1 MKISAASIPYQVHS
15 SNTQP
20 LAQSDKLPVEKASE
34 EKSEEENEEEPKY
47 VLSKFLDT
55 KAEEYSEDNATF
67 GSQYKNLEKV
77 YKHFAGR
84 VIALQEQI
92 NKLKQSPVQRSI
104 TINTSVSEPNKSD
117 ASLTLDAE
125 HLGVKQY
132 KNTQHKNTQQQEQID
147 MLELQLGELKSEQAA
162 IKQQM
167 VELVINEL
175 KRRGDDYTI

>member
-1 MKISAASIPYQVHS
+1 MKVSAAPIPYQVHS

-55 KAEEYSEDNATF
+55 KAQEYSEDNATF
-67 GSQYKNLEKV
+67 GNQYKNLEKV

-132 KNTQHKNTQQQEQID
+132 KNTQQQEQID

>member
-1 MKISAASIPYQVHS
+1 MKISAAPIPYQVHS
-15 SNTQP
+15 SNAQT

-55 KAEEYSEDNATF
+55 KAQEYSEDNATF
-67 GSQYKNLEKV
+67 GNQYKNLEKV

-84 VIALQEQI
+84 VITLQEQI
-92 NKLKQSPVQRSI
+92 NKLKQSPVQRSL
-104 TINTSVSEPNKSD
+104 TINTSASEPNKSD
-117 ASLTLDAE
+117 ASLTFDAE
-125 HLGVKQY
+125 HLGAKKY
-132 KNTQHKNTQQQEQID
+132 KNTQQQEQID

-167 VELVINEL
+167 VELVISEM

>member
-1 MKISAASIPYQVHS
+1 MKILAASIPYQVHS

-20 LAQSDKLPVEKASE
+20 LAQSDKLTVEKASE

-67 GSQYKNLEKV
+67 GNQYKNLEKV
-77 YKHFAGR
+77 YKHFTGR

-104 TINTSVSEPNKSD
+104 TINTSVSELNKSD
-117 ASLTLDAE
+117 ASLTFDAE
-125 HLGVKQY
+125 HLGSKKY
-132 KNTQHKNTQQQEQID
+132 KSTQQQEQID

-167 VELVINEL
+167 VELVISEL

>member
-15 SNTQP
+15 SNAQT

-67 GSQYKNLEKV
+67 GNQYKNLEKV
-77 YKHFAGR
+77 YKHFTGR

-104 TINTSVSEPNKSD
+104 TINTSVSELNKSD
-117 ASLTLDAE
+117 ASLTFDAE
-125 HLGVKQY
+125 HLGSKKY
-132 KNTQHKNTQQQEQID
+132 KSTQQQEQID

-167 VELVINEL
+167 VELVISEL

>member
-1 MKISAASIPYQVHS
+1 MKISAAPIPYQVHS

-20 LAQSDKLPVEKASE
+20 LAQSDKLAVEKG
-34 EKSEEENEEEPKY
+34 SEEENEEEPKY

-55 KAEEYSEDNATF
+55 KAQKYSEDNATF
-67 GSQYKNLEKV
+67 GDQYKNLEKV
-77 YKHFAGR
+77 YKHFTGR

-92 NKLKQSPVQRSI
+92 NKLKQSPVQRSL
-104 TINTSVSEPNKSD
+104 TINTSVSELDESD

-125 HLGVKQY
+125 HLGSKKY
-132 KNTQHKNTQQQEQID
+132 KNTQQQEQID

-167 VELVINEL
+167 VELVISEM
-175 KRRGDDYTI
+175 KRRGDHDYTV

>member
-1 MKISAASIPYQVHS
+1 MKISAAPIPYQVHS

-55 KAEEYSEDNATF
+55 KAQKYSEDNATF
-67 GSQYKNLEKV
+67 GDQYKNLEKV
-77 YKHFAGR
+77 YKHFTGR

-92 NKLKQSPVQRSI
+92 NKLKQSPVQLSL
-104 TINTSVSEPNKSD
+104 TINTSASELDESD

-125 HLGVKQY
+125 HLGSKKY
-132 KNTQHKNTQQQEQID
+132 KNTQQQEQID
-147 MLELQLGELKSEQAA
+147 MLELQLRELKSEQAA

-167 VELVINEL
+167 VELVISEM
-175 KRRGDDYTI
+175 KRRGDHDYTV

>member
-1 MKISAASIPYQVHS
+1 MKVSAAPIPYQVHS

-55 KAEEYSEDNATF
+55 KAQEYSEDNATF
-67 GSQYKNLEKV
+67 GNQYKNLEKV
-77 YKHFAGR
+77 YKHFTGQIA
-84 VIALQEQI
+84 ALQEQI
-92 NKLKQSPVQRSI
+92 NKLKQSPVQRSL
-104 TINTSVSEPNKSD
+104 SVDFSTNELNKSD
-117 ASLTLDAE
+117 ANSALDAE
-125 HLGVKQY
+125 HLGAKKY
-132 KNTQHKNTQQQEQID
+132 KNTQQQDQID
-147 MLELQLGELKSEQAA
+147 RLELQLGDLKSEQAA

-167 VELVINEL
+167 IELVISEI

>member
-1 MKISAASIPYQVHS
+1 MKILAASIPYQVHS

-20 LAQSDKLPVEKASE
+20 LAQSDKLTVEKASE

-67 GSQYKNLEKV
+67 GNQYKNLEKV
-77 YKHFAGR
+77 YKHFTGR

-92 NKLKQSPVQRSI
+92 NKLKQSPVQRSL
-104 TINTSVSEPNKSD
+104 TINTSASELNKSD

-125 HLGVKQY
+125 HLGAKKY
-132 KNTQHKNTQQQEQID
+132 KNTQQQEQID

-167 VELVINEL
+167 VELVISEL

>member
-1 MKISAASIPYQVHS
+1 MKISPTPIPYQVNS

-34 EKSEEENEEEPKY
+34 EKNEKEGEEEPKY

-55 KAEEYSEDNATF
+55 KAQEYSEDNATF
-67 GSQYKNLEKV
+67 SNQYKNLEKV
-77 YKHFAGR
+77 YKHFTGR

-92 NKLKQSPVQRSI
+92 NKLKQSPVQRSL
-104 TINTSVSEPNKSD
+104 TINTSASEPNKSD

-125 HLGVKQY
+125 HLGAKQY
-132 KNTQHKNTQQQEQID
+132 KNTQQQEQID

-162 IKQQM
+162 VKQQM
-167 VELVINEL
+167 VELVISEM

>member
-1 MKISAASIPYQVHS
+1 MQISAASIPYQVHS

-55 KAEEYSEDNATF
+55 KAQEYSEDNATF
-67 GSQYKNLEKV
+67 GNQYKNLEKV
-77 YKHFAGR
+77 YKHFTGR
-84 VIALQEQI
+84 VVALQEQI

-104 TINTSVSEPNKSD
+104 TINTSVSELNKSD
-117 ASLTLDAE
+117 ASLTFDAE
-125 HLGVKQY
+125 HLGSKKY
-132 KNTQHKNTQQQEQID
+132 KSTQQQEQID
-147 MLELQLGELKSEQAA
+147 LLELQLGELKSEQAA

-167 VELVINEL
+167 VELVISEM

>member
-1 MKISAASIPYQVHS
+1 MQISAASIPYQVHS

-67 GSQYKNLEKV
+67 GNQYKNLEKV
-77 YKHFAGR
+77 YKHFTGR
-84 VIALQEQI
+84 IIALQEQI

-117 ASLTLDAE
+117 VSLTLDAE

-132 KNTQHKNTQQQEQID
+132 KNTQQQEQID

>member
-1 MKISAASIPYQVHS
+1 MKISPTPIPYQVHS
-15 SNTQP
+15 SNTQT

-34 EKSEEENEEEPKY
+34 EKSEEEPKY

-55 KAEEYSEDNATF
+55 KAQEYSEDNATF
-67 GSQYKNLEKV
+67 GNQYKNLEKV
-77 YKHFAGR
+77 YKHFTGR

-92 NKLKQSPVQRSI
+92 NKLKQSPVQRSL
-104 TINTSVSEPNKSD
+104 TINTSASELNKSD

-125 HLGVKQY
+125 HLGSKKY
-132 KNTQHKNTQQQEQID
+132 KNTQQQEQID

-167 VELVINEL
+167 VELVISEM

>member
-1 MKISAASIPYQVHS
+1 MKILAAPIPYQVHS
-15 SNTQP
+15 SNAQT

-55 KAEEYSEDNATF
+55 KAQEYSEDNATF
-67 GSQYKNLEKV
+67 GNQYKNLEKV

-132 KNTQHKNTQQQEQID
+132 KNTQQQEQID

>member
-1 MKISAASIPYQVHS
+1 MKISAAPIPYQVHN

-20 LAQSDKLPVEKASE
+20 LAQSDKLAVEKASE
-34 EKSEEENEEEPKY
+34 EKNEEEPKY

-55 KAEEYSEDNATF
+55 KAQKYSEDNATF
-67 GSQYKNLEKV
+67 GDQYKNLEKV
-77 YKHFAGR
+77 YKHFTER

-92 NKLKQSPVQRSI
+92 NKLKQSPVQRSL
-104 TINTSVSEPNKSD
+104 TINTSASELDESD

-125 HLGVKQY
+125 HLGSKKY
-132 KNTQHKNTQQQEQID
+132 KNTQQQEQID

-167 VELVINEL
+167 VELVISEM
-175 KRRGDDYTI
+175 KRRGDHDYTV

>member
-1 MKISAASIPYQVHS
+1 MKISAAPISYQVHS
-15 SNTQP
+15 SNTQT

-34 EKSEEENEEEPKY
+34 EKSEEEPEY

-55 KAEEYSEDNATF
+55 KAQEYSEDNATF
-67 GSQYKNLEKV
+67 GNQYKNLEKV
-77 YKHFAGR
+77 YKHFTKR

-92 NKLKQSPVQRSI
+92 NKLKQSSAQRSL
-104 TINTSVSEPNKSD
+104 TIDSSANELNKSD
-117 ASLTLDAE
+117 ANSVLDAD
-125 HLGVKQY
+125 HLGAKQY
-132 KNTQHKNTQQQEQID
+132 KNTQQQDQID

-167 VELVINEL
+167 IELVISEL